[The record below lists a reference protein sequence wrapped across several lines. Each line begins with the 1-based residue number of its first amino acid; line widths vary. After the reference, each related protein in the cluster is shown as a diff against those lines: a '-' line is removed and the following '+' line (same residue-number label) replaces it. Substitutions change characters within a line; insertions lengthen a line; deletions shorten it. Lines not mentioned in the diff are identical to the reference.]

1 VISHRVHVHFTG
13 LGARELPCHVTF
25 TLEYED
31 GTPVTVQRNGI
42 DTIVRQEG
50 TLQGLLLEVRRRSP
64 LGIAE
69 VLENPRQGTNGV
81 MCSSSLSGNPASL
94 GCVRADPLHTR

>member
-1 VISHRVHVHFTG
+1 MISHRVHVLFTRV
-13 LGARELPCHVTF
+13 GAPAYPCGVTF

-50 TLQGLLLEVRRRSP
+50 TLQGLLLEVRRRSQ
-64 LGIAE
+64 LG
-69 VLENPRQGTNGV
+69 T
-81 MCSSSLSGNPASL
+81 AS
-94 GCVRADPLHTR
+94 P

>member
-1 VISHRVHVHFTG
+1 MISHRVHVLFTG
-13 LGARELPCHVTF
+13 GGMRECPCRVTF

-50 TLQGLLLEVRRRSP
+50 TLQGLLLEVRRRSQ
-64 LGIAE
+64 LG
-69 VLENPRQGTNGV
+69 T
-81 MCSSSLSGNPASL
+81 AS
-94 GCVRADPLHTR
+94 P